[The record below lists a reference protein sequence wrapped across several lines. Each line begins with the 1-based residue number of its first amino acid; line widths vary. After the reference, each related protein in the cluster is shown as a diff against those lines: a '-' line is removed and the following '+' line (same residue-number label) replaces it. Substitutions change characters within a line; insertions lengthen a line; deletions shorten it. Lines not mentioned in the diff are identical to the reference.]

1 MSAKNKAKSRLSLS
15 KKKSPQE
22 KKDNN
27 ILSMFKTQTE
37 NGLKQ
42 KEVIIISE
50 SEDEKKNDD
59 NAEVNVDG
67 DMASS
72 PYFNPVPS
80 SKTNVG
86 KGKSRLSS
94 RLSDKIKQNLKN
106 KESCDS
112 DKESEKE
119 FILKKSV
126 KKTKNA
132 SSSKTENKKKLLGT
146 DLVKSSSESHI
157 GKRRRKDI
165 DITDQLTDDVVVID
179 NESSERKRKHEG
191 KTRLSLKRS
200 KTDGD
205 VALLQDNTGRV
216 DQTNDTASSTE
227 TSNSRAQNKR
237 SKEGE
242 FQKSSSL
249 KSSKSNAFSGNFL
262 AKMKKD
268 IEKHDANKKSKSQ
281 PEKVK
286 QLESSGKLR
295 IKETSQTIDTPKN
308 DNISDGQLDKDE
320 NKDENSDTE
329 MDTAGD
335 GGEYRVPYYLE
346 NFHTILTTI
355 LQDPLNHN
363 LFNEGDRHY
372 IDTFNSLQGTI

>member
-1 MSAKNKAKSRLSLS
+1 MSTKNKEKSRLSLS
-15 KKKSPQE
+15 KKTSPKE

-50 SEDEKKNDD
+50 SEEEKKNDD
-59 NAEVNVDG
+59 NGRVNDDG

-72 PYFNPVPS
+72 PYFNPGPS
-80 SKTNVG
+80 SKKDVG

-106 KESCDS
+106 EESCDS

-119 FILKKSV
+119 FKFKKSV
-126 KKTKNA
+126 KNNKNA
-132 SSSKTENKKKLLGT
+132 SSSKTENKKKLHGT
-146 DLVKSSSESHI
+146 HLAKSSSESHV
-157 GKRRRKDI
+157 GKRRKDN
-165 DITDQLTDDVVVID
+165 DRTEQLTDDVVVID
-179 NESSERKRKHEG
+179 NEPGERKRKHEG

-205 VALLQDNTGRV
+205 VALLQDNTGRD
-216 DQTNDTASSTE
+216 DQTNDTASPTE
-227 TSNSRAQNKR
+227 TSNNRAQNKR

-295 IKETSQTIDTPKN
+295 IKETSQTVDTPKN

-329 MDTAGD
+329 MDTTGD

-346 NFHTILTTI
+346 NFHTILTTV
-355 LQDPLNHN
+355 LQDPLHHN

-372 IDTFNSLQGTI
+372 IDTFNSLQGTT